1 MIASCADEAAC
12 LPCHLIL
19 PADVADSR
27 RHALEWAAGLAAVN
41 DMLDRCPEV
50 RAKISERLTGPT
62 AGGGSRPRKR
72 RRHKSAPDGGGSRRV
87 VLAVGQ
93 SAGPLGTANAAGWS
107 ADPGAAMPGVAAAD
121 ASNALQGLRLP
132 ALNLGSHAAPPAE
145 LAVPP
150 TLGPAALQLP
160 PIPPP
165 LLAPPAAPEPPAALL
180 LQAQPGA
187 AAAAAG
193 VQPPGQPA
201 AEPDAARRSP
211 AASQGFTEWLQ
222 MQMAAAPSCSFGL
235 SMLQPLQQGA
245 ASAAAEVEQCTAQ
258 AAQAAM
264 ELQPSSPQPPPPSP
278 SPRCA
283 HCAQPQGAAAP
294 AAQEVVP
301 LDAVLHAW
309 QEHDAVRRELADT
322 QRQLGEVTRERDS
335 LRRQLNAALTQLQS
349 LASMAAPAAS
359 TS

>member
-19 PADVADSR
+19 PTDVADSR

-50 RAKISERLTGPT
+50 RAKISERLTGPS
-62 AGGGSRPRKR
+62 AGGSSRPRKR
-72 RRHKSAPDGGGSRRV
+72 QRRKSAPGGGGSRRV

-93 SAGPLGTANAAGWS
+93 GGGPLGTADGAGLS
-107 ADPGAAMPGVAAAD
+107 ADPGAAMPGIAAAD
-121 ASNALQGLRLP
+121 ASNALQGLHLP

-165 LLAPPAAPEPPAALL
+165 LLVPPAAPEPPAALL
-180 LQAQPGA
+180 LQVQPGA
-187 AAAAAG
+187 AAAA
-193 VQPPGQPA
+193 QLPGQPA
-201 AEPDAARRSP
+201 AEPEPEAARRSP

-235 SMLQPLQQGA
+235 SLLQPLQQGA
-245 ASAAAEVEQCTAQ
+245 ASAAAEVEQRTAQ
-258 AAQAAM
+258 AAQAAL

-309 QEHDAVRRELADT
+309 QEHDAVRRELAVT